1 MRRTRAQ
8 LSVAKYDSPERGLGG
23 EMSGTQLILA
33 AAAGAVSLAIC
44 AVLWALA
51 QRRQAQVRVDALAS
65 RLARLEIRAEAAQA
79 SAEAFDSAL
88 LAVEDGQ
95 ALLASGEESLAVC
108 AEALG
113 LADHEPQS
121 LVNALMRADPD
132 HARRLR
138 ALFERGEACAFE
150 VQGPSTAKGG
160 GGLVAVEGRA
170 AGALA
175 WLRLSAAVGEDAGL
189 PTAPRF
195 AALLNARATP
205 AWIAAADGSPVWVN
219 AAWLKAVDAA
229 SLDEAAARGAAFD
242 RGADTLASEA
252 ANLGQRRDQV
262 RWATVAGKRRAFHIT
277 AQPLEGGGVGVWTE
291 DVSEQEELRELLKRN
306 IEAHDETLNHI
317 KDAVAVFSS
326 SKKLMFHNTAFAELW
341 GLEPAWLAEQPS
353 HSEVLDRLRQ
363 RRRLPE
369 SADYAKWKAGEL
381 DRYEALAAGPDDMWS
396 TPDGR
401 TLKVVRQPHPMGGL
415 LLLFSNIT
423 DELKLK
429 AQYNSLIQVQQ
440 ATLDKLSDAVVVF
453 GSDGR
458 LRLHNEAFGTFW
470 NITPIEIEAAGD
482 FEGVVELCV
491 PKLHDLNFW
500 RELKGRVADPD
511 PQARAPTTGEIKTS
525 DSRIVV
531 YQSRPLPDGATLIAF
546 TDVTDARKLEGALAA
561 KEQALSDAERLKRDF
576 VGNVSYELRTPLTT
590 IIGYSELL
598 ERSGEA
604 LSERGRGHAAAVKAA
619 ATQLARSIDDVLDMA
634 QIDADEM
641 ALDLEDVRVPDLLA
655 REAEKWAPE
664 AEAASVKL
672 TVECPKDLG
681 LIRGDARRLGQI
693 LDHLVENALGQTPA
707 GGLVTIGAK
716 KGLGEIQLTVSDS
729 GRGIPF
735 HVQAHIFDRFIGRE
749 RGGPGLG
756 LALVK
761 ALTELHG
768 GWVALES
775 EPGAGATF
783 TCHLPEEAQAAAIQP
798 QLGLSA

>member
-1 MRRTRAQ
+1 MTAH
-8 LSVAKYDSPERGLGG
+8 
-23 EMSGTQLILA
+23 QLILA
-33 AAAGAVSLAIC
+33 AAAGAISLAIC
-44 AVLWALA
+44 AVLWAMA
-51 QRRQAQVRVDALAS
+51 QRRQAQVRVDDLTR
-65 RLARLEIRAEAAQA
+65 RLAGVEARAETAQA

-88 LAVEDGQ
+88 LAVEDGK
-95 ALLASGEESLAVC
+95 ALLASGEESLAIC
-108 AEALG
+108 AAALG
-113 LADHEPQS
+113 VADADPQGV
-121 LVNALMRADPD
+121 VNALMRADPD

-138 ALFERGEACAFE
+138 ALFERGEPCAFE
-150 VQGPSTAKGG
+150 VKGPSTEKTG

-175 WLRLSAAVGEDAGL
+175 WLRLSTAAGDESAL

-195 AALLNARATP
+195 AAFLNARQTP

-219 AAWLKAVDAA
+219 AAWLAAVDAA
-229 SLDEAAARGAAFD
+229 SLDEASSRGAHFD
-242 RGADTLASEA
+242 KGADALASEA
-252 ANLGQRRDQV
+252 ANLGQRREAV
-262 RWATVAGKRRAFHIT
+262 RWATVAGKRRAFHVT

-291 DVSEQEELRELLKRN
+291 DVSEHEELRDLLQRSVK
-306 IEAHDETLNHI
+306 AHDETLNHI
-317 KDAVAVFSS
+317 ADAVAVFSQG
-326 SKKLMFHNTAFAELW
+326 KKLIFHNTAFAELW

-369 SADYAKWKAGEL
+369 TADYGKWKAAEL
-381 DRYEALAAGPDDMWS
+381 TRYEQLAAGPDEMWS
-396 TPDGR
+396 LPAGR

-415 LLLFSNIT
+415 LLLFSDIT
-423 DELKLK
+423 DELNLTT
-429 AQYNSLIQVQQ
+429 QYNALIQVQQ
-440 ATLDKLSDAVVVF
+440 ATLDKLSDAVTVF

-458 LRLHNEAFGTFW
+458 LRLHNEAFGKFW
-470 NITPIEIEAAGD
+470 QITPTQLEAAGD
-482 FEGVVELCV
+482 FEGVTELCI
-491 PKLHDLNFW
+491 PKLHDRNFW
-500 RELKGRVADPD
+500 TELKGRVADPD
-511 PQARAPTTGEIKTS
+511 PQARAPTTGEVKTS
-525 DSRIVV
+525 DGRIVV

-546 TDVTDARKLEGALAA
+546 TDVTDTRKLESALAA
-561 KEQALSDAERLKRDF
+561 RETALADAERLKRDF

-590 IIGYSELL
+590 ILGYSELL

-604 LSERGRGHAAAVKAA
+604 LSERGRSHAGAVKQA

-641 ALDLEDVRVPDLLA
+641 ALDLEDVRVSDLLDGA
-655 REAEKWAPE
+655 AERWAAQ
-664 AEAASVKL
+664 AEASNVKL
-672 TVECPKDLG
+672 VVEHAQDLG

-693 LDHLVENALGQTPA
+693 LVHLVENALGQTPA
-707 GGLVTIGAK
+707 GGVVTIAARK
-716 KGLGEIQLTVSDS
+716 ALGEIQLQVSDT

-783 TCHLPEEAQAAAIQP
+783 TCHLPEDAQPQAAQP
-798 QLGLSA
+798 ELRL

>member
-1 MRRTRAQ
+1 MGAH
-8 LSVAKYDSPERGLGG
+8 E
-23 EMSGTQLILA
+23 LILT

-51 QRRQAQVRVDALAS
+51 HRGRAEAQVGALAR
-65 RLARLEIRAEAAQA
+65 RLAEVEHRAEAAQA

-95 ALLASGEESLAVC
+95 ASLASGEESLAAC
-108 AEALG
+108 AAALDLPEAS
-113 LADHEPQS
+113 PQA

-150 VQGPSTAKGG
+150 IQGPAGALS
-160 GGLVAVEGRA
+160 VEGRA

-175 WLRLSAAVGEDAGL
+175 WLRLSAVMGEAPGL

-195 AALLNARATP
+195 AAFLDARVTP

-229 SLDEAAARGAAFD
+229 SLDEAAARNAAFD
-242 RGADTLASEA
+242 RGADALASEA
-252 ANLGQRRDQV
+252 ANLGQRRQ
-262 RWATVAGKRRAFHIT
+262 ATLWVGLDGRRRAFLLT

-291 DVSEQEELRELLKRN
+291 DATELEEVREQLKRN
-306 IEAHDETLNHI
+306 VEAHDETLNHI
-317 KDAVAVFSS
+317 AEAVAVFEQG
-326 SKKLMFHNTAFAELW
+326 KRLTFHNTAFAELW
-341 GLEPAWLAEQPS
+341 GLEPAWLAETPT
-353 HSEVLDRLRQ
+353 HSEILDRLRQ

-369 SADYAKWKAGEL
+369 TADYAKWKAAEL
-381 DRYEALAAGPDDMWS
+381 DRYEQLAASPDDMWS
-396 TPDGR
+396 LPDGR
-401 TLKVVRQPHPMGGL
+401 TLRVVRQPHPMGGL
-415 LLLFSNIT
+415 LLLFSDIT
-423 DELKLK
+423 GELKLK
-429 AQYNSLIQVQQ
+429 AQYNALIQVQQ
-440 ATLDKLSDAVVVF
+440 ATLDKLNDAVAVF

-458 LRLHNEAFGTFW
+458 LRLHNEAFSRFW
-470 NITPIEIEAAGD
+470 QISPQELETAGD
-482 FEGVVELCV
+482 FEGVVELCI
-491 PKLHDLNFW
+491 PKLHDQNLW
-500 RELKGRVADPD
+500 RELKGRVGDPD
-511 PQARAPTTGEIKTS
+511 PGARAPMSGEVKTS
-525 DSRIVV
+525 DSRIVA

-546 TDVTDARKLEGALAA
+546 TDVTDAKKLESALAA
-561 KEQALSDAERLKRDF
+561 REAALAEAERLKRDF

-604 LSERGRGHAAAVKAA
+604 LSERGRSHAGAVKAA

-641 ALDLEDVRVPDLLA
+641 AVDVEDVRVAELLETVSA
-655 REAEKWAPE
+655 RWRGEADSLRVELKIEAP
-664 AEAASVKL
+664 ADVG
-672 TVECPKDLG
+672 V
-681 LIRGDARRLGQI
+681 IRGDNRRLGQI

-707 GGLVTIGAK
+707 GGVVTITARRA
-716 KGLGEIQLTVSDS
+716 LGEIQLQVSDT

-735 HVQAHIFDRFIGRE
+735 HVQAHIFDRFVGRE

-783 TCHLPEEAQAAAIQP
+783 TCHLPEEANATAAQP
-798 QLGLSA
+798 ELGFTR

>member
-1 MRRTRAQ
+1 MGAH
-8 LSVAKYDSPERGLGG
+8 
-23 EMSGTQLILA
+23 QLILA

-51 QRRQAQVRVDALAS
+51 QRGRGQGRVRALLDRIA
-65 RLARLEIRAEAAQA
+65 ALEARAEAAQA

-88 LAVEDGQ
+88 LAVEDGR
-95 ALLASGEESLAVC
+95 AMLASGEESLRTC
-108 AEALG
+108 AAALG
-113 LADHEPQS
+113 VEAADPQA

-132 HARRLR
+132 HTRRLR

-150 VQGPSTAKGG
+150 VQGPAGAVS
-160 GGLVAVEGRA
+160 VEGRA

-175 WLRLSAAVGEDAGL
+175 WLRLSAVMGEDAGL

-195 AALLNARATP
+195 AAFLNTRECP

-219 AAWLKAVDAA
+219 AAWLKAVDAH
-229 SLDEAAARGAAFD
+229 SLDEAAERGAAFD
-242 RGADTLASEA
+242 RAVDSFASEA
-252 ANLGQRRDQV
+252 ANLGQRRETT
-262 RWATVAGKRRAFHIT
+262 RWVTVGGRRVAFNIT
-277 AQPLEGGGVGVWTE
+277 AQPLEGGGVGVWTD
-291 DVSEQEELRELLKRN
+291 DVTDLEETREHLKRN
-306 IEAHDETLNHI
+306 VEAHDETLNHI
-317 KDAVAVFSS
+317 AEAVAIFSHA
-326 SKKLMFHNTAFAELW
+326 KKLIFHNVAFAELW

-353 HSEVLDRLRQ
+353 HSEILDRLRQ

-369 SADYAKWKAGEL
+369 TADYGRWKAAEL
-381 DRYEALAAGPDDMWS
+381 DRYEQLASSPDDLWS
-396 TPDGR
+396 LPDGR

-415 LLLFSNIT
+415 LLLFSDIT
-423 DELKLK
+423 GELKLK
-429 AQYNSLIQVQQ
+429 AQYNALIQVQQ
-440 ATLDKLSDAVVVF
+440 ATLDKLSDAVAVF

-458 LRLHNEAFGTFW
+458 LRLHNDAFARFW
-470 NITPIEIEAAGD
+470 NLTPTALEAAGD
-482 FEGVVELCV
+482 FEGVVDLCV
-491 PKLHDLNFW
+491 PKLHDLGFW

-511 PQARAPTTGEIKTS
+511 PQARAPMSGEVRTS
-525 DSRIVV
+525 DARIVA

-546 TDVTDARKLEGALAA
+546 TDITDTRKLESALAA
-561 KEQALSDAERLKRDF
+561 REAALDEAERLKRDF

-598 ERSGEA
+598 ERSGDG
-604 LSERGRGHAAAVKAA
+604 LSERGRAHAAAVKAA

-641 ALDLEDVRVPDLLA
+641 ALDLEDVRVAELLMQTA
-655 REAEKWAPE
+655 VRWAKE
-664 AEAASVKL
+664 AEAMRVSIL
-672 TVECPKDLG
+672 VERPDDIG
-681 LIRGDARRLGQI
+681 VIRGDSRRLSQI
-693 LDHLVENALGQTPA
+693 LNHLVENALRQTPP
-707 GGLVTIGAK
+707 GGTVTVAARRA
-716 KGLGEIQLTVSDS
+716 LGEIQLQVSDT

-783 TCHLPEEAQAAAIQP
+783 TCHLPEEAHAAVAQP
-798 QLGLSA
+798 ELGFAH

>member
-1 MRRTRAQ
+1 M
-8 LSVAKYDSPERGLGG
+8 SPPE
-23 EMSGTQLILA
+23 LILA

-51 QRRQAQVRVDALAS
+51 QRRHAQDRVEAIA
-65 RLARLEIRAEAAQA
+65 ARLNALESRADAAQA

-88 LAVEDGQ
+88 LAVEDGR

-113 LADHEPQS
+113 LAEADPQAV
-121 LVNALMRADPD
+121 VNALMRADPD

-150 VQGPSTAKGG
+150 VQGPSPEKG

-170 AGALA
+170 AGAMA
-175 WLRLSAAVGEDAGL
+175 WLRLSTAASDDTGL

-195 AALLNARATP
+195 AALLNARQTP

-242 RGADTLASEA
+242 KSADALASEA
-252 ANLGQRRDQV
+252 ANLGQRRDAV
-262 RWATVAGKRRAFHIT
+262 RWATVAGKRRAFHVT

-291 DVSEQEELRELLKRN
+291 DVSEQEDLRELLKRN
-306 IEAHDETLNHI
+306 VEAHDETLNHI
-317 KDAVAVFSS
+317 AEAVAVFDKG
-326 SKKLMFHNTAFAELW
+326 KKLMFHNTAFAELW

-369 SADYAKWKAGEL
+369 TADYGKWKAAEL
-381 DRYEALAAGPDDMWS
+381 GRYEQLAGGPDEMWS
-396 TPDGR
+396 LPDGR

-415 LLLFSNIT
+415 LLLYSDIT
-423 DELKLK
+423 DELKLTS
-429 AQYNSLIQVQQ
+429 QYNALIQVQQ
-440 ATLDKLSDAVVVF
+440 ATLDKLSDAVTVF

-458 LRLHNEAFGTFW
+458 LRLHNEAFARFW
-470 NITPIEIEAAGD
+470 NVSPDQVEAAGD
-482 FEGVVELCV
+482 FEGVVELCI
-491 PKLHDLNFW
+491 PKLHDKTFW
-500 RELKGRVADPD
+500 AEMKGRVADPD
-511 PQARAPTTGEIKTS
+511 PQARAATTGEVKTS

-561 KEQALSDAERLKRDF
+561 KEQALADAERLKRDF

-598 ERSGEA
+598 ERSGEG
-604 LSERGRGHAAAVKAA
+604 LSERGRSHAAAVKQA

-641 ALDLEDVRVPDLLA
+641 ALDLEDVRVADLLNA
-655 REAEKWAPE
+655 QAERWAPE
-664 AEAASVKL
+664 AEAANVKIV
-672 TVECPKDLG
+672 VEYPDDLG

-693 LDHLVENALGQTPA
+693 LEHLVENALGQTPA
-707 GGLVTIGAK
+707 EGTVTMAAK
-716 KGLGEIQLTVSDS
+716 KALGEIQLQVSDT

-783 TCHLPEEAQAAAIQP
+783 TCHLPEEAMAAAAQP
-798 QLGLSA
+798 ELSLRA

>member
-1 MRRTRAQ
+1 
-8 LSVAKYDSPERGLGG
+8 
-23 EMSGTQLILA
+23 MSAFQLILA

-51 QRRQAQVRVDALAS
+51 QRRQAQDRVDAITQ
-65 RLARLEIRAEAAQA
+65 RLAGIESRAEAAQA

-88 LAVEDGQ
+88 LAVEDGR
-95 ALLASGEESLAVC
+95 ALLASGEESLAIC

-113 LADHEPQS
+113 LAEPDPQS
-121 LVNALMRADPD
+121 VINALMRADPD

-150 VQGPSTAKGG
+150 VQGDA
-160 GGLVAVEGRA
+160 GLVAVEGRA
-170 AGALA
+170 AGAMA
-175 WLRLSAAVGEDAGL
+175 WLRLSTAAGEDPGL

-195 AALLNARATP
+195 AAFLNARPTP

-219 AAWLKAVDAA
+219 AAWLKAADAA
-229 SLDEAAARGAAFD
+229 SLDDAATRGVAFD
-242 RGADTLASEA
+242 RSADALASEA
-252 ANLGQRRDQV
+252 ANLGQRRDAV
-262 RWATVAGKRRAFHIT
+262 RWATVAGKRRAFSIT

-291 DVSEQEELRELLKRN
+291 DVSDHEGLRELLQRN
-306 IEAHDETLNHI
+306 VEAHDETLNHI
-317 KDAVAVFSS
+317 AEAVAVFDK

-369 SADYAKWKAGEL
+369 TADYTKWKAAEL
-381 DRYEALAAGPDDMWS
+381 GRYEHLAGGPDEMWS
-396 TPDGR
+396 VPDGR

-415 LLLFSNIT
+415 LLLYSDIT
-423 DELKLK
+423 DELKLTS
-429 AQYNSLIQVQQ
+429 QYNALIQVQQ
-440 ATLDKLSDAVVVF
+440 ATLDKLSDAVTVF

-458 LRLHNEAFGTFW
+458 LRLHNESFARFW
-470 NITPIEIEAAGD
+470 NVTPAQVEAAGD
-482 FEGVVELCV
+482 FEGVVELCI
-491 PKLHDLNFW
+491 PKLHDKNFW
-500 RELKGRVADPD
+500 AELKGRVADPD
-511 PQARAPTTGEIKTS
+511 PQARAPTTGEVKTS

-546 TDVTDARKLEGALAA
+546 TDVTDARKLEGALEA
-561 KEQALSDAERLKRDF
+561 KEQALADAERLKRDF

-604 LSERGRGHAAAVKAA
+604 LSERGRSHAAAVKQA

-641 ALDLEDVRVPDLLA
+641 ALDLEDVRVADLLNA
-655 REAEKWAPE
+655 QAERWAE
-664 AEAASVKL
+664 VADSANVKL
-672 TVECPKDLG
+672 VVEYPEDLG
-681 LIRGDARRLGQI
+681 LIRGDARRLAQI
-693 LDHLVENALGQTPA
+693 LEHLVENALGQTPA
-707 GGLVTIGAK
+707 GGTVTIAAK
-716 KGLGEIQLTVSDS
+716 KALGEIQLQVSDT

-749 RGGPGLG
+749 RGGPGLS

-783 TCHLPEEAQAAAIQP
+783 TCHLPEEAMAAAAQP
-798 QLGLSA
+798 ELGLRR

>member
-1 MRRTRAQ
+1 
-8 LSVAKYDSPERGLGG
+8 
-23 EMSGTQLILA
+23 MSAPQLILA
-33 AAAGAVSLAIC
+33 AAAGAISLAIC

-51 QRRQAQVRVDALAS
+51 QGRRARVALADL
-65 RLARLEIRAEAAQA
+65 RTRLEAAEARTEVAQA

-88 LAVEDGQ
+88 LAVEDGH
-95 ALLASGEESLAVC
+95 ALLASGEESLAIC
-108 AEALG
+108 ADALG
-113 LADHEPQS
+113 LAEPDPQAV
-121 LVNALMRADPD
+121 VNALMRADPD

-150 VQGPSTAKGG
+150 VQGPATEKG

-170 AGALA
+170 AGAMA
-175 WLRLSAAVGEDAGL
+175 WLRLSAAVGQDPGL

-219 AAWLKAVDAA
+219 TAWLKAADAV
-229 SLDEAAARGAAFD
+229 SLDDAAARGAAFD
-242 RGADTLASEA
+242 RSADALASEA
-252 ANLGQRRDQV
+252 ANLGQRREAV
-262 RWATVAGKRRAFHIT
+262 RWSTVAGKRRAFAVT

-291 DVSEQEELRELLKRN
+291 DVTELEDLREVLKRN
-306 IEAHDETLNHI
+306 VEAHDETLNHI
-317 KDAVAVFSS
+317 ADAVAVFSKT
-326 SKKLMFHNTAFAELW
+326 KKLIFHNTAFADLW

-353 HSEVLDRLRQ
+353 HAEILDRLRQ

-369 SADYAKWKAGEL
+369 TADYSKWKAAEL
-381 DRYEALAAGPDDMWS
+381 GRYEQLEAGADEMWS
-396 TPDGR
+396 LPEGR

-415 LLLFSNIT
+415 LLLFSDIT
-423 DELKLK
+423 DELKLTS
-429 AQYNSLIQVQQ
+429 QYNAQIQVQQ
-440 ATLDKLSDAVVVF
+440 ATLDKLSDAVTVF

-458 LRLHNEAFGTFW
+458 LRLHNEAFARFW
-470 NITPIEIEAAGD
+470 NITPAQLEAAGD
-482 FEGVVELCV
+482 FEGVTELCI
-491 PKLHDLNFW
+491 PKLHDRNFW
-500 RELKGRVADPD
+500 TELKGRVADPD
-511 PQARAPTTGEIKTS
+511 PQARAPTTGEVKTS

-561 KEQALSDAERLKRDF
+561 KETALADAERLKRDC

-604 LSERGRGHAAAVKAA
+604 LSERGRSHAAAVKSA

-641 ALDLEDVRVPDLLA
+641 ALDLEDVRVADLLA
-655 REAEKWAPE
+655 SAAQRWAEQ
-664 AEAASVKL
+664 AESADV
-672 TVECPKDLG
+672 TMVVDCPDDIG
-681 LIRGDARRLGQI
+681 LIRGDGRRLGQI
-693 LDHLVENALGQTPA
+693 LEHLVENAVNQTPA
-707 GGLVTIGAK
+707 GGAVTIAAK
-716 KGLGEIQLTVSDS
+716 KALGEIQLQVTDT

-735 HVQAHIFDRFIGRE
+735 HVQAHIFDRFIGRDL
-749 RGGPGLG
+749 GGPGLG

-761 ALTELHG
+761 ALIELHG

-775 EPGAGATF
+775 EPGHGATF
-783 TCHLPEEAQAAAIQP
+783 TCHLPETAYAAAGQP
-798 QLGLSA
+798 ELEF

>member
-1 MRRTRAQ
+1 
-8 LSVAKYDSPERGLGG
+8 
-23 EMSGTQLILA
+23 MSAHQLILA
-33 AAAGAVSLAIC
+33 ASAGAVSLAIC

-51 QRRQAQVRVDALAS
+51 QRRRAQDRIAVLSA
-65 RLARLEIRAEAAQA
+65 RLAVAEARAETAQA

-88 LAVEDGQ
+88 LAVEDGH

-113 LADHEPQS
+113 VPAPEPQA
-121 LVNALMRADPD
+121 VINALMRADPD

-150 VQGPSTAKGG
+150 VQGE

-170 AGALA
+170 GGAMA
-175 WLRLSAAVGEDAGL
+175 WLRLSAAVGQDAAL

-195 AALLNARATP
+195 AAFLNARSAP

-219 AAWLKAVDAA
+219 AAWLRAADAA
-229 SLDEAAARGAAFD
+229 SLDEAATRGAAFD
-242 RGADTLASEA
+242 KSADALASEA
-252 ANLGQRRDQV
+252 ANLGQRRESV
-262 RWATVAGKRRAFHIT
+262 RWSTVSGKRRAFHIT

-291 DVSEQEELRELLKRN
+291 DVSEHEDLRELLKRSV
-306 IEAHDETLNHI
+306 EAHDETLNHI
-317 KDAVAVFSS
+317 ADAVAVFDKA
-326 SKKLMFHNTAFAELW
+326 KKLMFHNTAFAGLW
-341 GLEPAWLAEQPS
+341 GLEPAWLADQPS

-369 SADYAKWKAGEL
+369 TADYGKWKAAEL
-381 DRYEALAAGPDDMWS
+381 GRYEQLAAGPDEMWS
-396 TPDGR
+396 VPEGR
-401 TLKVVRQPHPMGGL
+401 TLKVVRQPHPMGGM
-415 LLLFSNIT
+415 LLLFSDIT

-429 AQYNSLIQVQQ
+429 SQYNALIQVQQ
-440 ATLDKLSDAVVVF
+440 ATLDKLSDAVTVF

-458 LRLHNEAFGTFW
+458 LRLHNEAFARFW
-470 NITPIEIEAAGD
+470 NVTPERVEAAGD
-482 FEGVVELCV
+482 FEGVVDLCI
-491 PKLHDLNFW
+491 PKLHDKSFW
-500 RELKGRVADPD
+500 AELKGRVADPD
-511 PQARAPTTGEIKTS
+511 PQARAPTTGEVKTS

-561 KEQALSDAERLKRDF
+561 KEQALADAERLKRDF

-590 IIGYSELL
+590 IIGYAELL
-598 ERSGEA
+598 ENSGEG
-604 LSERGRGHAAAVKAA
+604 LSERGRGHAAAVRSA
-619 ATQLARSIDDVLDMA
+619 ATQLARSIEAVLDMA
-634 QIDADEM
+634 QIDAEEM
-641 ALDLEDVRVPDLLA
+641 SLDLEDVRVADLLSA
-655 REAEKWAPE
+655 QAERWTPQAL
-664 AEAASVKL
+664 AAGVSIV
-672 TVECPKDLG
+672 VDPAQDLG
-681 LIRGDARRLGQI
+681 FIRGDARRLAQI
-693 LDHLVENALGQTPA
+693 LEHLMENALGQTPA
-707 GGLVTIGAK
+707 GGVVTLAAK
-716 KGLGEIQLTVSDS
+716 KALGEIQLQVSDT

-761 ALTELHG
+761 SLTELHG

-783 TCHLPEEAQAAAIQP
+783 TCHLPEEAQGSAAQP
-798 QLGLSA
+798 QLGLRA